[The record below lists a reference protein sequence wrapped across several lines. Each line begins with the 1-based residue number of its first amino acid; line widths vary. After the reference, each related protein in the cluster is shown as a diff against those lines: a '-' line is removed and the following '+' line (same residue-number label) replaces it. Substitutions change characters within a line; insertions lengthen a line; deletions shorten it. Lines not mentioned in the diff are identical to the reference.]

1 MRKTVT
7 ELGLALYLNY
17 KGVKF
22 KRALHMNQHRPSL
35 VVNCSAIFSQ
45 DTVHESLI
53 YTNII
58 YTNIHIANTH
68 EDP

>member
-7 ELGLALYLNY
+7 ELGLAF

-22 KRALHMNQHRPSL
+22 KSALHVDQHRPSL
-35 VVNCSAIFSQ
+35 VANCTVIFSQ

-58 YTNIHIANTH
+58 KLYTNTHMANTRA
-68 EDP
+68 DP